1 MEKSI
6 GQNPQQN
13 RFSDVVG
20 GGVVHAPFRLWMT
33 GSLAVVSA
41 ALWPHRGDTGEFDRS
56 ASDRVLRKSPYSVS
70 ETVRR
75 IEQAAMDEGLPVLAR
90 LGGAQPVIVLASSV
104 GGTPVVMDDPDSQP
118 DVPLSVKVRKNS
130 CGDTEVLIA
139 QSPEEAGT
147 DWHDLPDAV
156 ADDMAALPRLL
167 DRALA

>member
-1 MEKSI
+1 MEKTI
-6 GQNPQQN
+6 GNYQQEN
-13 RFSDVVG
+13 RFSDVMG
-20 GGVVHAPFRLWMT
+20 RGVAHPPFRLWMT

-41 ALWPHRGDTGEFDRS
+41 ALWPRRDAGEFDRS
-56 ASDRVLRKSPYSVS
+56 AADRVLRKSPYSVS

-75 IEQAAMDEGLPVLAR
+75 IEQAAMDEGLSVLVR

-118 DVPLSVKVRKNS
+118 DVPLSVKVRKGAL
-130 CGDTEVLIA
+130 GDTEVLIA
-139 QSPEEAGT
+139 QSPEESGT